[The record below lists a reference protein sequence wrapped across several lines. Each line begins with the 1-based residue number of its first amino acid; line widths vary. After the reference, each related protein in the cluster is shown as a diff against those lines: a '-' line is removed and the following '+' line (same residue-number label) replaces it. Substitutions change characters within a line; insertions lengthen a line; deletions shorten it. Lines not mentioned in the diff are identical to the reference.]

1 MRGLARE
8 GKTPPDGFMAPR
20 YNAHP
25 CVVYIPTHYRVLL
38 VYQTMNSL
46 SLTLCVQGMAD
57 SLRLLP
63 ECSQRNQQ
71 HLGSIIIFNLNKTEY

>member
-46 SLTLCVQGMAD
+46 SPSLCVCRAWQILSDYYQSVAK
-57 SLRLLP
+57 
-63 ECSQRNQQ
+63 ETNN
-71 HLGSIIIFNLNKTEY
+71 I

>member
-25 CVVYIPTHYRVLL
+25 CVVYIPTHCRVF
-38 VYQTMNSL
+38 QTMNSL
-46 SLTLCVQGMAD
+46 PHSVCAGHGRFSPTITRV
-57 SLRLLP
+57 
-63 ECSQRNQQ
+63 
-71 HLGSIIIFNLNKTEY
+71 